1 MPLFTTKPQRRS
13 TLAVTS
19 LPESSEV
26 EGGVSVGATVA
37 PRASST
43 SASPDARGTAVTIQ
57 PMMDERMGGVE
68 SGIRGMYPPG
78 PPLPSHTQPVTPSPP
93 LQAPVPSQT
102 LMMPS
107 HSHSLSHAP
116 PVHTSYS
123 DPNVPTLSSYSS
135 TSPTAG
141 YGGPDD
147 SPPSLTQIG
156 RRRSY
161 SLGSV
166 EGQSS
171 SLPPQPEYPGAPS
184 LPPSL
189 PSQPMQQQ
197 YIQGPSD
204 VAFPGQSTALP
215 IPGNGNSGSSAGSMQ
230 ANGGPST
237 IDPGDTPFIFPEEY
251 HNETQLPS
259 RPMTTT
265 TAMGQHTVVM
275 APGSMIPPP
284 PILTQGIGLHPQ
296 MQLSPYPPPGPPYTL
311 VQNVGEYT
319 HGMPTAMREHP
330 HVPQYLAPLPPNPHP
345 AEHAQGHAFVPPPG
359 PPPQSVSMSQ
369 HSPPMP
375 PPSSSSSRAS
385 QSQIPLP
392 PPPHLVP
399 AVQSNAQSP
408 VDGALP
414 NDYSHILNQ
423 AVSPGMLRN
432 SAGVFAATPIS
443 DMSASVP
450 PGKLDLKAG
459 YDPGAG
465 GAYVQAY
472 THGGEGDME
481 YSDEGY
487 TTDYSGAYDAY
498 PGDNGRGMG
507 YEPMPVSVYPTTEQN
522 SSSSLQSWAGY

>member
-1 MPLFTTKPQRRS
+1 M
-13 TLAVTS
+13 
-19 LPESSEV
+19 
-26 EGGVSVGATVA
+26 
-37 PRASST
+37 
-43 SASPDARGTAVTIQ
+43 
-57 PMMDERMGGVE
+57 
-68 SGIRGMYPPG
+68 RGMYPPG

-107 HSHSLSHAP
+107 HNHSLSHAP
-116 PVHTSYS
+116 PVHTSHS
-123 DPNVPTLSSYSS
+123 DPSVPTLSSYSS

-171 SLPPQPEYPGAPS
+171 SLPPQPEYPGAPP

-204 VAFPGQSTALP
+204 VAFPSQSTALP
-215 IPGNGNSGSSAGSMQ
+215 IPGSSAGSMQ

-251 HNETQLPS
+251 HNETQLPP
-259 RPMTTT
+259 RPMTTS

-275 APGSMIPPP
+275 APGSMPISASMIPPP
-284 PILTQGIGLHPQ
+284 PILTQGIGAHAQ
-296 MQLSPYPPPGPPYTL
+296 MRLSPYPPPGPTYTL

-330 HVPQYLAPLPPNPHP
+330 HVPSYLAPLPPNPHP

-359 PPPQSVSMSQ
+359 PPPQSISMSQ

-408 VDGALP
+408 VAGAQP

-507 YEPMPVSVYPTTEQN
+507 YEPMPVSVYPTAEQN